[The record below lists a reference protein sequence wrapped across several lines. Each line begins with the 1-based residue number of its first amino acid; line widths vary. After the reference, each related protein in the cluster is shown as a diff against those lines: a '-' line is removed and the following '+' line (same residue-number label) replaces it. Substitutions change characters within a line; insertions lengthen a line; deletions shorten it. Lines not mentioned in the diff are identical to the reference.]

1 MKQRPA
7 QPGVDFHGAYKQAR
21 QWISNCL
28 LSHEKCPKKST
39 SSILP
44 TRVLD
49 LSTERGEHRIR
60 LHISND
66 EHATYAALSYCWG
79 STPQLT
85 TTQEN
90 LHSLTR
96 DGIEIE
102 KLPKT
107 LRDAIHAMRKLE
119 IQYLWID
126 SLCIIQ
132 DSAEDK
138 AIEISK
144 MSQIYKEAIV
154 TISAAVASDCS
165 HGFLEDRKEVRDRL
179 DGSFFLPYALTDEIE
194 ADDLPHYLREGG
206 VGNVFICPDPSCGF
220 RIRDFTQ
227 EAISQRAW
235 TLQESWLSP
244 RLLIYGS
251 GPLQWQCLTASHSF
265 GGAPPSQAPEE
276 IVPTAPRQRFF
287 TSSASDGEDIS
298 EEWGQIIGQ
307 YTRRAIT
314 DPNDKLIALSGIA
327 AEFQRLSGD
336 EYFAGLWR
344 STLPYSLLWHQQWP
358 IKTTIQPASA
368 YRAPSWSWASVDGT
382 ISTTLPNKYL
392 ASTNI
397 IIHSV
402 HMTPASASA
411 PLGKVTA
418 GILTLSG
425 PMRRMSWKQVQ
436 QRYVILDSERGPHM
450 VINPPR
456 TPLPPSWKRLIRTII
471 SFGTISSRTTDR

>member
-1 MKQRPA
+1 VKQRPA
-7 QPGVDFHGAYKQAR
+7 QPGVDFPGAYKQAR
-21 QWISNCL
+21 EWISNCL
-28 LSHEKCPKKST
+28 LSHQKCPKKST

-85 TTQEN
+85 TTQEY
-90 LHSLTR
+90 LHSSTR

-107 LRDAIHAMRKLE
+107 LQDAIHATRKLE

-154 TISAAVASDCS
+154 TISAAVASDCG

-179 DGSFFLPYALTDEIE
+179 DASFFLPYALTDEIE
-194 ADDLPHYLREGG
+194 AEDLPQYVREGG
-206 VGNVFICPDPSCGF
+206 VGQVFLCPDSSCGF
-220 RIRDFTQ
+220 GIRDFTQ

-265 GGAPPSQAPEE
+265 GGAPPSQAPQE

-287 TSSASDGEDIS
+287 TSSDDHTPSNGEAIS
-298 EEWGQIIGQ
+298 REWGQIIRQ
-307 YTRRAIT
+307 YTSRAIT
-314 DPNDKLIALSGIA
+314 DPNDKLLALSGIA

-344 STLPYSLLWHQQWP
+344 STLPHSLLWHQLSP
-358 IKTTIQPASA
+358 ISPGPRKTTIQPSSG

-382 ISTTLPNKYL
+382 ISTILPNKYL
-392 ASTNI
+392 ASAEI

-450 VINPPR
+450 VINHPG
-456 TPLPPSWKRLIRTII
+456 PLFPQAGS
-471 SFGTISSRTTDR
+471 G